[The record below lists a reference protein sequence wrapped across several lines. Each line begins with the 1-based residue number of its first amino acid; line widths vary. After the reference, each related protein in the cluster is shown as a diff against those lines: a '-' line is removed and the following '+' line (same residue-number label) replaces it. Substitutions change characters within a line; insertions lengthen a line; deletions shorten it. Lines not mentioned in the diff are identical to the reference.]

1 MEREGCKD
9 IRCGGEA
16 EYHKREGSRAEE
28 SGRGWTCAEDTYKAS
43 AAPRS
48 YLVGD
53 RVAQEGVLRSVSQVI
68 LAAVQNMDQKGVTLS
83 SEAS

>member
-9 IRCGGEA
+9 ICGGGDA
-16 EYHKREGSRAEE
+16 EYHKREASRAEE

-43 AAPRS
+43 AVPRS

-53 RVAQEGVLRSVSQVI
+53 RVAREGVLCSVSQVI
-68 LAAVQNMDQKGVTLS
+68 LAAVQKMDQKGATLS